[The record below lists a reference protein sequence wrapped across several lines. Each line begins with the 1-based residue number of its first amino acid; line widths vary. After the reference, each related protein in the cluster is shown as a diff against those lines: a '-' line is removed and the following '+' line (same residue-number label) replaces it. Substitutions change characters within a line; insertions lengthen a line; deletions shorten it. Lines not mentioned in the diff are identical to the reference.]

1 MSYVKQVGGEH
12 YSGTEYQHW
21 DMVVDTD
28 MNYLQ
33 ACATKYLL
41 REKENRYQDLDKAL
55 SFVKKANK
63 CGIRALHP
71 DDFISLNFWLE
82 GVDIPA
88 EVEAA
93 IVYVADADYYEA
105 SILINKLMDD
115 ECQKEMKGYV
125 NQG

>member
-1 MSYVKQVGGEH
+1 MSYVKQVGGKH
-12 YSGTEYQHW
+12 YEGTEYQHW
-21 DMVVDTD
+21 DMVVDTN

-55 SFVKKANK
+55 SFVKKANL
-63 CGIRALHP
+63 CDIRALHQ

-82 GVDIPA
+82 GVDIPV
-88 EVEAA
+88 EVEEA
-93 IVYVADADYYEA
+93 ISYVADADYHHA
-105 SILINKLMDD
+105 AILIDKLMDD